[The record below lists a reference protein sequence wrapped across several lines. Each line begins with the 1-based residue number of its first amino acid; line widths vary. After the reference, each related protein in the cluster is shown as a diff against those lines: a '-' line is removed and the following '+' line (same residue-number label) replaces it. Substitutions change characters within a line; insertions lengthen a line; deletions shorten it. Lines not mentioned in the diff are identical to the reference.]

1 MGSFDESDILFFLL
15 WGGFIFFGMFS
26 RKKKKTDIPEEQTE
40 QPEQPS
46 GERYPAK
53 GDTFHQ
59 KTEQEYDFNEL
70 RKRILDSWGMKEE
83 KKKPEEMDLPDE
95 MEQAVYKEEDRTG
108 KKIIRKKV
116 IKTVIKKPKEEATG
130 AIPARNPYQDYLH
143 RSPRKR
149 AVTAAIPVKEE
160 AKGLKD
166 IEKSWTEEDIRKW
179 VVYDA
184 VFGTPRS
191 KSAWKPLAYRN
202 EMNQ

>member
-1 MGSFDESDILFFLL
+1 MGSFDGSDILFFLL
-15 WGGFIFFGMFS
+15 WSGFIFFSMFS
-26 RKKKKTDIPEEQTE
+26 RKKKKINIPEEQKE
-40 QPEQPS
+40 LPEQSS
-46 GERYPAK
+46 GESHHTR
-53 GDTFHQ
+53 GDTFRR

-83 KKKPEEMDLPDE
+83 KKKPKEMDLPDE
-95 MEQAVYKEEDRTG
+95 MEQEVYKEEDRAG

-116 IKTVIKKPKEEATG
+116 IKKVIKKPKEEATG
-130 AIPARNPYQDYLH
+130 AIPARNPYQDYLR